1 MSTPITETEHVT
13 AIPTHDS
20 EYRTVAEASEQ
31 LCIGEYKLRKMCGVQ
46 IDAYQPLGPGTK
58 WFIKQSTIDAWKNR
72 HTHKAIDPT
81 DRRYA
86 A

>member
-13 AIPTHDS
+13 AIPTHGS

-46 IDAYQPLGPGTK
+46 IDAYQPLGPRTT
-58 WFIKQSTIDAWKNR
+58 WYIEQSTIDTWIKQ
-72 HTHKAIDPT
+72 HTHKAINPT